1 MTPEAAEAVE
11 RDREHLETL
20 ADSDL
25 PCDWVAAA
33 LLESAEVAEEVA

>member
-11 RDREHLETL
+11 RDREHLRTL

-25 PCDWVAAA
+25 PCSWVAQE
-33 LLESAEVAEEVA
+33 LLESADAAEGVT